1 MPNMKNEMNHN
12 LLTQTIDK
20 INHMDY
26 YDQMVKFIATVIG
39 NLRKTQRKKV
49 QDFHKGIFCIKNYIC
64 LDDTGVM
71 R

>member
-39 NLRKTQRKKV
+39 NLRKNTTEKGAGFSQRY
-49 QDFHKGIFCIKNYIC
+49 FLHK
-64 LDDTGVM
+64 
-71 R
+71 